1 MPISNAEKQARFR
14 KKQELKTYK
23 DRVFKK
29 LQLTMPFRPRRETP
43 DKVLALLEEAAN
55 LPSGWNEED
64 FDRALRRI
72 SQLYYEF
79 ESPRDDLTMDL
90 KDVEVDM
97 EEFASTPDPLK
108 FISDTKESISKTR
121 ILASHLISALE
132 LSALSKSEQA
142 AAVMEAIRYV
152 GRSATISGDMVK
164 SDAMLVCQASLQSH
178 YDRPDWFLDSLA
190 KWLTNRLDDELVH
203 ELVKRL
209 VESQEKDML

>member
-90 KDVEVDM
+90 KDVELV
-97 EEFASTPDPLK
+97 
-108 FISDTKESISKTR
+108 
-121 ILASHLISALE
+121 
-132 LSALSKSEQA
+132 ALSHT
-142 AAVMEAIRYV
+142 MMHIEANIF
-152 GRSATISGDMVK
+152 
-164 SDAMLVCQASLQSH
+164 Q
-178 YDRPDWFLDSLA
+178 
-190 KWLTNRLDDELVH
+190 
-203 ELVKRL
+203 
-209 VESQEKDML
+209 